1 MISGDVVK
9 VTRLDG
15 GIAVISLEDREAK
28 NFFSDAC
35 VAGIT
40 EAFAGITTD
49 ASIRVAVIH
58 GYDNY
63 FCCGG
68 TRDQL
73 IKIAEGRAKYTDFTF
88 FDGLRHCPI
97 PTIAAMQGHAIGGG
111 LAFALHADFHVFGE
125 ESVYSAN
132 FMEYGFTPGMGS
144 TFTIPQI
151 FGDALGWE
159 MLFTGGNYRGAEL
172 KARGAPI
179 VVRPR
184 ADVVSHAL
192 DQARVLARKPL
203 ESLRELKRRRL
214 EITRA
219 EFESAVQREVE
230 MQNITFPL
238 PAVQER
244 IRTIFRD

>member
-1 MISGDVVK
+1 MKPEEAVK
-9 VTRLDG
+9 LVRIDG
-15 GIAVISLEDREAK
+15 GVAVLVLEDREAK
-28 NFFSDAC
+28 NFFSDAF

-40 EAFAGITTD
+40 RAFADVAAD
-49 ASIRVAVIH
+49 ASIRVLVLH
-58 GYDNY
+58 GYENY

-73 IKIAEGRAKYTDFTF
+73 IAIAEGRAKYTDFIF
-88 FDGLRHCPI
+88 FDGLRRLAI

-151 FGDALGWE
+151 FGDGLGWE

-172 KARGAPI
+172 KTRGAPI

-184 ADVVSHAL
+184 ADVIGHAL
-192 DQARVLARKPL
+192 DYARTLARKPV
-203 ESLRELKRRRL
+203 ESLRELKCRRL
-214 EITRA
+214 EESQAALDRA
-219 EFESAVQREVE
+219 VRREVE

-244 IRTIFRD
+244 IRTMFRE